1 MVIQRLQSLW
11 LLFASVLMGLFCFM
25 PMFLVVDDSAP
36 EHQFIM
42 PADMPVFMTVSA
54 AVALL
59 LFIAIFLFKNT
70 RRQKTVTLVSI
81 FLIVACCVAEVCVYM
96 GFGGIDAPLRW
107 QGSAFLLV
115 GALLFAVMAYR
126 GIRKD
131 ENLLRAADR
140 LR

>member
-11 LLFASVLMGLFCFM
+11 LLFAAVLMGLFCFM
-25 PMFLVVDDSAP
+25 PMFLVVDNLAP
-36 EHQFIM
+36 EHQFVM
-42 PADMPVFMTVSA
+42 PADMPVFMVVSGV
-54 AVALL
+54 VALL
-59 LFIAIFLFKNT
+59 LFIAIFLYKNT
-70 RRQKTVTLVSI
+70 RRQKTVILVSL

-96 GFGGIDAPLRW
+96 GWGCIALPLKW
-107 QGSAFLLV
+107 QGSAFLLL